1 MRNNKFPKD
10 AKCPICGGRI
20 APGKTTFT
28 ADLGNAVMIVRE
40 VQAQICVQCGE
51 EWFTSEVSHRLDELA
66 ADMRAK
72 GVEVEILSFNSS
84 DATAVKV

>member
-1 MRNNKFPKD
+1 MRNNEFPKD

-20 APGKTTFT
+20 APGTTTFT
-28 ADLGNAVMIVRE
+28 ADLGKAVIIVRD
-40 VQAQICVQCGE
+40 VPAQICSQCGE

-72 GVEVEILSFNSS
+72 GAEVEILSFNAA
-84 DATAVKV
+84 DARAMKV